1 MLKKCFSEK
10 FISFIFILILLKVYF
25 VLTNFDIYFEYAAY
39 GLIVLFFILNNKDIL
54 MKKIS
59 KYIIRIYILFLMLQ
73 IIGLLQVFTF
83 FSLKNIITAF
93 IVFIFLISLF
103 NHKFK
108 INFGLTMMLYYAASI
123 ALLIMTF
130 DKIWLKN
137 TMPAIFF
144 ILFL

>member
-108 INFGLTMMLYYAASI
+108 GYVTTNS
-123 ALLIMTF
+123 
-130 DKIWLKN
+130 
-137 TMPAIFF
+137 
-144 ILFL
+144 